1 MKRILILAAT
11 HVAALGLGFGLG
23 VYFLPILT
31 AEDAPEAA
39 VLKQAAQSASYSAE
53 LTRDLRGSDG
63 LHWGE
68 GTISVSADTISHIG
82 ALAPGPDYK
91 VYLAPAFVEDEAQ
104 FEAIRDQAVRI
115 GDVKSYDGFALDV
128 PAGVDI
134 EDFTTVVVWCETF
147 GEFIT
152 AGEYRPAATS

>member
-1 MKRILILAAT
+1 MKRALLLAAT
-11 HVAALGLGFGLG
+11 HASAIGLGFGLG

-39 VLKQAAQSASYSAE
+39 VLEQAAQSASYSAE

-82 ALAPGPDYK
+82 ELAPGPDYK
-91 VYLAPAFVEDEAQ
+91 VYLTRSFVEDEAE
-104 FEAIRDQAVRI
+104 FEAIRDEAVRI

-128 PAGVDI
+128 PGGVDI
-134 EDFTTVVVWCETF
+134 EQFTTVVIWCETF

-152 AGEYRPAATS
+152 AGQYRGQAAG